1 MITLRAD
8 GITKFFGGL
17 RALNDV
23 TIEATP
29 GAIVGLIGP
38 NGAGKSTL
46 LSILAGE
53 QAPTRGR
60 IYLAGSDVTSHS
72 AARRARAGVS
82 RTFQN
87 LRLFRDSSVFDNVVV
102 GSRLW
107 RSVTW
112 RSRLAGRRR
121 GEVGA
126 QASEVLRRA
135 GLPEQIW
142 ARPAGGLPYIQQRL
156 LEIARGLATEPTF
169 LLLDE
174 PVAGANDP
182 ERLAIAALIRRVAES
197 GVGVVLIEH
206 DMAFMFELAE
216 TIIVLDHGEVIS
228 RGTAAEVQRD
238 PVVVEA
244 YLGAVGER

>member
-8 GITKFFGGL
+8 GVTKFFGGL

-23 TIEATP
+23 TIEASQ

-53 QAPTRGR
+53 QAPTHGR
-60 IYLAGSDVTSHS
+60 IFLAGSDVTSHS

-87 LRLFRDSSVFDNVVV
+87 LRLFRDCSVFDNVVV
-102 GSRLW
+102 GSRRW

-112 RSRLAGRRR
+112 RSRLTGPSRA
-121 GEVGA
+121 EVGA
-126 QASEVLRRA
+126 QASQLLHRV

-182 ERLAIAALIRRVAES
+182 ERLAIAALVRRIAES

-228 RGTAAEVQRD
+228 HGTAAEVQRD
-238 PVVVEA
+238 PAVVEA